1 MLRHALGGAM
11 AHTRALAPAPGARA
25 ASANTG
31 GASRR
36 RVLVP
41 KARPHGHVS
50 PPLLRRAPMAARM
63 PHDGLRHLHK
73 PWTEGGDDG
82 CTPPSGITVPWSD
95 ARLVAAAG
103 AMTATVAAS
112 NYLVLIPI
120 NDWFTAGTLSY
131 PITFL
136 LTDVTNRR
144 LGPRTAD
151 RV

>member
-1 MLRHALGGAM
+1 M
-11 AHTRALAPAPGARA
+11 AHTRA
-25 ASANTG
+25 ANTG
-31 GASRR
+31 GAARS

-41 KARPHGHVS
+41 KARPHGPVS
-50 PPLLRRAPMAARM
+50 PPLLRRAPVAAHFAPPVPR
-63 PHDGLRHLHK
+63 DGLRHLHK
-73 PWTEGGDDG
+73 PCSEGGEGDASA
-82 CTPPSGITVPWSD
+82 PPSGVAVPWSD

-151 RV
+151 KV